1 MPFPYVS
8 STPYSPNPVHV
19 FTGSKKVAHGK
30 LQMTFSSRTARVS
43 IFQGRNHV
51 GETVVSV
58 AFLLPVSES
67 VSRPI
72 KKPQSGK
79 IREVSGKIS
88 GKSNNII
95 HVKGQAQEFLTTVIY
110 PSALRA

>member
-8 STPYSPNPVHV
+8 PTPYSPNPVHV

-95 HVKGQAQEFLTTVIY
+95 KGRAQDFLTTVISLSIFI
-110 PSALRA
+110 PI